1 MNNTTRTVLIALGI
15 AVLVLVLLPLL
26 FMTGMMSMMGHM
38 MNGTPGPMMG
48 GMSWVMVSLVLLV
61 LLAGVGLLVA
71 GLRYR

>member
-1 MNNTTRTVLIALGI
+1 MG
-15 AVLVLVLLPLL
+15 
-26 FMTGMMSMMGHM
+26 GMMGHM

-71 GLRYR
+71 GLRHR